1 VGVNALNATINP
13 TAPDSR
19 FFAWR
24 GQAQYVRL
32 LAPDTLLLLRTDMQ
46 LADRSLLA
54 LEQISEGG
62 QDTVRGYRQDL
73 LLADN
78 GLFASA
84 EVRIPLL
91 RLPKLNGLLQ
101 LTPFVDV
108 ATVANRDS
116 SVKLDPATIASV
128 GLGLRLQLSDRFTAR
143 FAWGIPLVSV
153 SSDKRTLQ
161 KNGLYFSIVYSQ
173 PF

>member
-1 VGVNALNATINP
+1 M
-13 TAPDSR
+13 
-19 FFAWR
+19 W
-24 GQAQYVRL
+24 L
-32 LAPDTLLLLRTDMQ
+32 LAPDTLLLLRTDVQ

-128 GLGLRLQLSDRFTAR
+128 GLGLRLQLSDRLTTR
-143 FAWGIPLVSV
+143 FDWGIPLVSV
-153 SSDKRTLQ
+153 SGDKRTLQ
-161 KNGLYFSIVYSQ
+161 ENGLYFSVVYSQ